1 MSINTKVFQ
10 IYYKSEQL
18 EHLDPAF
25 TPYDNTANPDPAIQ
39 EWLIWDKMYQACVD
53 QGVDQ
58 WGFVSWKFHDKMGI
72 IGQQML
78 DYVNA
83 NPGHDVYLFNPAIIN
98 EAVFING
105 WEQADYYH
113 PGLSDLANDFL
124 ERTGV
129 EDYNVK
135 EVLLDRTRMS
145 FATYFVANRKFW
157 DGYMELTRQIFTLAE
172 KDATFKHKVF
182 GEGLSNY
189 NLNKALPMFPFLNE
203 RMVSNYIDLNNLDV
217 LPYMHTP
224 ETLPGKYQPYIGE
237 ISALSDLKLA
247 VNDYESDE
255 IFNAWNNLRQAFLAR
270 NQGILNL
277 E

>member
-1 MSINTKVFQ
+1 MKIFQ
-10 IYYKSEQL
+10 IYYKSEQQ

-25 TPYDNTANPDPAIQ
+25 VPYDNTSNTDPAIQ
-39 EWLIWDKMYQACVD
+39 EWLIWDKMYQQCVD
-53 QGVDQ
+53 QGLDQ

-72 IGQQML
+72 TGQDMV
-78 DYVNA
+78 DYIKA

-98 EAVFING
+98 EAVFTNG

-113 PGLSDLANDFL
+113 PGLSDLANEFL

-129 EDYNVK
+129 EDYDVK
-135 EVLLDRTRMS
+135 EVLLDRTRMG
-145 FATYFVANRKFW
+145 FATYFVASRKFW
-157 DGYMELTRQIFTLAE
+157 DGYMALTRQIFTLAE
-172 KDATFKHKVF
+172 KDATFKYKVF

-203 RMVSNYIDLNNLDV
+203 RLVSNYMDLNNLDV
-217 LPYMHTP
+217 LPYIHTP
-224 ETLPGKYQPYIGE
+224 KTLPAKYQPYIGE
-237 ISALSDLKLA
+237 ISALSDLKVA

-255 IFNAWNNLRQAFLAR
+255 IFNAWNKLRQAFLNR
-270 NQGILNL
+270 YQGILNL